1 MPREGYITKGNIGIY
16 DQKISEMTAN
26 QQVQNKQESEE
37 LKAYYKLQTESKT
50 LINNKRSGSSG
61 QTKDDSVLMQN
72 VKASLGAITKF
83 YTDTPIPASEEDFN
97 AQLTK
102 LQNDYKKLQNNCQ
115 VYLNTRQSF
124 WKGIIKGE
132 GYRRYK
138 MVQAAQTKAYVELA
152 LLKNRAQLIYNDFKG
167 VTEDSDRPLWVNVL
181 AEARTSYL
189 DLTNKNTGKVE
200 YTGGNCNS
208 VIKLTSPNETVA
220 YIKEETRN
228 IPAAEYT
235 DAYIEKLLNS
245 KLGQNFIK
253 ENNSSEE
260 ELNHIIK
267 ALSKAFSLEDSILVN
282 RIFNGGGF
290 KIYSAKDMRNDEV
303 LEKIVNSIGNYY
315 NREFSSELEAFRAKA
330 YGNDILGEFAEY
342 FYLHNLSHIIARD
355 NVKMD
360 NGSSLTNRN
369 IATRHLAELL
379 GVPELVP
386 ATQKVKYQDQNNNK
400 DHYGIIMAQAKGDQL
415 FKASTKVYNKPQ
427 ENDVPSQFDSSVFLQ
442 MNTLQI
448 LDVIAGQ
455 TDRNSSN
462 IFVEGTV
469 AKVDN
474 RRHYQKIQAIDNDMC
489 FGKLTYNDIKKRN
502 SPSFLL
508 NTIEDKN
515 GFCKLKVV
523 DKRLYDSLVVL
534 TDEMVDYVFADLLTK
549 DELKALK
556 DRIKGVKKL
565 LKHSKDKSKQSLFKV
580 IDSNDKFSDDVRN
593 AKDRQ
598 ANTNCYWTKLDLLRN

>member
-61 QTKDDSVLMQN
+61 QTKDDSVLMQH
-72 VKASLGAITKF
+72 VKESLGKITKF

-102 LQNDYKKLQNNCQ
+102 LQSDYKTLQNNCQ

-167 VTEDSDRPLWVNVL
+167 VTKDSDRPLWVNVL
-181 AEARTSYL
+181 AEARTSHL
-189 DLTNKNTGKVE
+189 DLSQEKTGKVE

-208 VIKLTSPNETVA
+208 VIKLTPQTGTVA
-220 YIKEETRN
+220 FIKEETRN

-235 DAYIEKLLNS
+235 NAYIEKLLNS
-245 KLGQNFIK
+245 DLGQKFLKNG
-253 ENNSSEE
+253 SEE

-303 LEKIVNSIGNYY
+303 LEKIVNSIANFY

-360 NGSSLTNRN
+360 NDSSLTNRN
-369 IATRHLAELL
+369 IATRRLAELL

-386 ATQKVKYQDQNNNK
+386 ATQKVKYHDQNGK
-400 DHYGIIMAQAKGDQL
+400 PCQGIIMAEAEGDQL
-415 FKASTKVYNKPQ
+415 FNASTKVYNKPQ

-455 TDRNSSN
+455 TDRNTSN
-462 IFVEGTV
+462 IIVEGTV
-469 AKVDN
+469 ATVDN
-474 RRHYQKIQAIDNDMC
+474 RRHYQQIKAIDNDMC

-502 SPSFLL
+502 NSNFFL

-523 DKRLYDSLVVL
+523 DKRLYDSLMIL

-549 DELKALK
+549 NELKALK

-565 LKHSKDKSKQSLFKV
+565 LKHSKGKSKQSLFKV
-580 IDSNDKFSDDVRN
+580 IDPKDKISDTVRA
-593 AKDRQ
+593 AKDSQ
-598 ANTNCYWTKLDLLRN
+598 ENINCYWTKLGLLRN

>member
-1 MPREGYITKGNIGIY
+1 MPREGYITKGNIAAY
-16 DQKISEMTAN
+16 NQKISEMTNN
-26 QQVQNKQESEE
+26 QQVQNKQEAEE
-37 LKAYYKLQTESKT
+37 LKAYYKLQTESNT

-72 VKASLGAITKF
+72 VKQSLGAITKF
-83 YTDTPIPASEEDFN
+83 YTDTPIPVSEEDFN
-97 AQLTK
+97 AQLTQ
-102 LQNDYKKLQNNCQ
+102 LQSDYKKLQNNCQ
-115 VYLNTRQSF
+115 IYLNTRQSF

-152 LLKNRAQLIYNDFKG
+152 LLKNRAQLIYNDFKD
-167 VTEDSDRPLWVNVL
+167 VTGDADRPLWVNVL

-189 DLTNKNTGKVE
+189 DLTQEKTGKVE

-220 YIKEETRN
+220 YIKEETSN
-228 IPAAEYT
+228 IPAAKYT
-235 DAYIEKLLNS
+235 DAYIEKLLQS
-245 KLGQNFIK
+245 KLGKNFIE

-267 ALSKAFSLEDSILVN
+267 TLSKVFSLEDSDLVN
-282 RIFNGGGF
+282 RIFNGGGY
-290 KIYSAKDMRNDEV
+290 KRYSAKDMRNDEV
-303 LEKIVNSIGNYY
+303 LTKIVNLIANNYD
-315 NREFSSELEAFRAKA
+315 RKFSDELEAFRDKN

-342 FYLHNLSHIIARD
+342 FYLHNLSHNIARD
-355 NVKMD
+355 SVKMD
-360 NGSSLTNRN
+360 NGSSLADRN
-369 IATRHLAELL
+369 VATRRLAELL

-386 ATQKVKYQDQNNNK
+386 ATQKVKYTDQNEK
-400 DHYGIIMAQAKGDQL
+400 DRYGIIMAQAKGDEL
-415 FKASTKVYNKPQ
+415 FKASINVYTLQK
-427 ENDVPSQFDSSVFLQ
+427 NDVPSQFDSSVFLQ

-462 IFVEGTV
+462 IIVEGTV

-474 RRHYQKIQAIDNDMC
+474 RRHYQKIKAIDNDMC
-489 FGKLTYNDIKKRN
+489 FGKLTYKDIKKRD
-502 SPSFLL
+502 SPSFFLT
-508 NTIEDKN
+508 NIEDKN

-523 DKRLYDSLVVL
+523 DKRLYDSLMIL

-549 DELKALK
+549 NELKALK

-580 IDSNDKFSDDVRN
+580 IDPKDKFSDDVRG

-598 ANTNCYWTKLDLLRN
+598 ANTNCYWTKLSLLKK

>member
-1 MPREGYITKGNIGIY
+1 MPREGYITKGNIAAY
-16 DQKISEMTAN
+16 NQKISEMTAN
-26 QQVQNKQESEE
+26 QQVQNKQEAEE
-37 LKAYYKLQTESKT
+37 LKAYYKLQTESNT

-72 VKASLGAITKF
+72 VKQSLSTITKF
-83 YTDTPIPASEEDFN
+83 YTETPIPASEEDFN
-97 AQLTK
+97 AQLTQ
-102 LQNDYKKLQNNCQ
+102 LQSDYKTLQNNCQ

-152 LLKNRAQLIYNDFKG
+152 LLKNRAQLIYNDFKD
-167 VTEDSDRPLWVNVL
+167 VTADADRPLWVNVL

-189 DLTNKNTGKVE
+189 DLANKNTGKVE

-235 DAYIEKLLNS
+235 DAYIEKLLES
-245 KLGQNFIK
+245 KLGQNFLK
-253 ENNSSEE
+253 ENNLEE
-260 ELNHIIK
+260 KDLKDIIN
-267 ALSKAFSLEDSILVN
+267 ALSTTFSRKDSELVDKF
-282 RIFNGGGF
+282 FNNWGP
-290 KIYSAKDMRNDEV
+290 KTYSAKDMRKEAVINRMRDYFLDENTTINNKV
-303 LEKIVNSIGNYY
+303 LNLLDKKKLGY
-315 NREFSSELEAFRAKA
+315 
-330 YGNDILGEFAEY
+330 DIFGEFAEY
-342 FYLHNLSHIIARD
+342 FYLHNLSHGIARD

-369 IATRHLAELL
+369 VATRRLAELL

-386 ATQKVKYQDQNNNK
+386 ATQKVKYKDKNNNK

-415 FKASTKVYNKPQ
+415 FKASFKVYNPQ
-427 ENDVPSQFDSSVFLQ
+427 QDDAPSQFDSSVFLQ

-462 IFVEGTV
+462 IIVEGTV

-474 RRHYQKIQAIDNDMC
+474 RRHYLTIKAIDNDMC

-502 SPSFLL
+502 SPSFFL

-523 DKRLYDSLVVL
+523 DKRLYDSLMVL
-534 TDEMVDYVFADLLTK
+534 TDEMVDYVFADLLSK
-549 DELKALK
+549 NELKALK

-565 LKHSKDKSKQSLFKV
+565 LKHSKDKSKQSLLKV
-580 IDSNDKFSDDVRN
+580 IDPNDKFSDDVRG